1 MSPTWRLAG
10 RIFVMAIAAGVVA
23 QTPGAGPN
31 IPRVQ
36 LSEAETTAKIIYR
49 VPPIYPT
56 QARAAHI
63 EGTAVFS
70 AIVGKDGSI
79 VSMQTISGHPLL
91 TRAAL
96 EVVPKWRYQPTLRDG
111 EPVEVAT
118 TITVTF
124 KLSDQ
129 PQPKVNR
136 VISPS
141 SALPESAVDSD
152 TTSPETIYLK
162 NGRIIHADSASEA
175 GNKLEY
181 TIGESIYEIPDSLV
195 RQIAHSE
202 NAPPSPSHATTLSNR
217 TVVSAPALNKMPIAY
232 GDDPK
237 NWYMYESTQQ
247 LRDEC
252 QSGQFSSRLHPEF
265 ESRSNFPGSAQEAQ
279 MACAGLA
286 VNMESAYEELV
297 DRGVELQRILCTDG
311 KGQISGV
318 RSSDPTLAA
327 DQDEL
332 GRISA
337 EFIKRMAEVAH
348 QEPVDRAKVL
358 RTMLDFGRIAGTCGH
373 GM

>member
-1 MSPTWRLAG
+1 MRRTRQFASF
-10 RIFVMAIAAGVVA
+10 IFGVAIAAVVVA

-36 LSEAETTAKIIYR
+36 LSEAETAAKIIYR

-129 PQPKVNR
+129 PGSEVNS
-136 VISPS
+136 VKSSPLATS
-141 SALPESAVDSD
+141 ENMVDSD
-152 TTSPETIYLK
+152 NSSPEIIYLK
-162 NGRIIHADSASEA
+162 NGRTIHADSASEA

-181 TIGESIYEIPDSLV
+181 TIGDSIYEIPDSLV
-195 RQIAHSE
+195 KQIVHTGG
-202 NAPPSPSHATTLSNR
+202 APSSPSHSTTVSKQN
-217 TVVSAPALNKMPIAY
+217 VVSAPSLSKMPIPY
-232 GDDPK
+232 GD
-237 NWYMYESTQQ
+237 
-247 LRDEC
+247 L
-252 QSGQFSSRLHPEF
+252 
-265 ESRSNFPGSAQEAQ
+265 
-279 MACAGLA
+279 
-286 VNMESAYEELV
+286 
-297 DRGVELQRILCTDG
+297 
-311 KGQISGV
+311 
-318 RSSDPTLAA
+318 
-327 DQDEL
+327 
-332 GRISA
+332 
-337 EFIKRMAEVAH
+337 
-348 QEPVDRAKVL
+348 
-358 RTMLDFGRIAGTCGH
+358 
-373 GM
+373 